1 MATQILIPYG
11 KMQVIEDKLMILK
24 APASRPTIRRA
35 LSGAVPKKSKIKE
48 YKLIR
53 AIALENGGA
62 EIK

>member
-1 MATQILIPYG
+1 MATTILVPQG
-11 KMQVIEDKLMILK
+11 VMRLIEEKLCVLNT
-24 APASRPTIRRA
+24 PASQPTIRRA
-35 LSGAVPKKSKIKE
+35 LSGAVPKKSKQKE

>member
-1 MATQILIPYG
+1 MATRILVPFG
-11 KMQVIEDKLMILK
+11 MMTLIESRLKICK
-24 APASRPTIRRA
+24 APASQPTIRRA

>member
-1 MATQILIPYG
+1 MATKIIVPFGIMQLIEKKIIALG
-11 KMQVIEDKLMILK
+11 T
-24 APASRPTIRRA
+24 PASQPTIRRA